1 MKMMLK
7 VKQIEGLALAAFADS
22 KHWVTMG
29 APEHLGGCGAGTRPM
44 ELVLIGIAG
53 CATMDILA
61 ILKKKRVNLQGF
73 DLAVEAERADEHP
86 QVFKEIHFH
95 YTFIGKGIKSGDIDR
110 AIRLTDEKYCGATAM
125 IKPMVKVNYDYVI
138 KEGAD

>member
-1 MKMMLK
+1 MRVT

-29 APEHLGGCGAGTRPM
+29 APEDLGGYGAGTRPM

-73 DLAVEAERADEHP
+73 DLEVEAERADEHP
-86 QVFKEIHFH
+86 QVFKEIRFH
-95 YTFIGKGIKSGDIDR
+95 YTFMGKDIKSSDIDR
-110 AIRLTDEKYCGATAM
+110 AIKLTDEKYCGATAM
-125 IKPMVKVNYDYVI
+125 IKPMVKVEYDYVI
-138 KEGAD
+138 EERVD